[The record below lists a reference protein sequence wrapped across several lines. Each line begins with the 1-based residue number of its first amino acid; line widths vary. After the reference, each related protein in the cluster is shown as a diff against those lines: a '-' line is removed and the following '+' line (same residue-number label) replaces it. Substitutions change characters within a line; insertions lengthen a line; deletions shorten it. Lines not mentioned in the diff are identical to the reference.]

1 LTLPKPQSSASVA
14 APDTSSS
21 PLSATRTS
29 AARRAKIICTIGPAC
44 HSEAAMR
51 DLLRLGMDVA
61 RLNFSHGTH
70 EDHARNIDR
79 LRQAAE
85 KENRTVCIL
94 QDLQGP
100 KIRTGR
106 LTGHQPIE
114 LKSGTSLIITP
125 RDIAGTPTRISTTFP
140 DLASEVT
147 TGARILL
154 RDGLIELRVRTVRG
168 KDVVCDVLNGGMLGE
183 HQGINLPGTALSI
196 PAMTEKDRKDLEFG
210 LNHGVD
216 AVALSF
222 VRSAA
227 DLTMVRQIVDDHGGE
242 MPLIAKLEKPQAIDQ
257 LEEILEACDGVMVAR
272 GDLGVEMAPEK
283 VPVIQKHVIRR
294 AAVWRK
300 PVITATQ
307 MLESMIE
314 NPRPT
319 RAEASDVANAIFD
332 GTDSVMLSAET
343 ASGRYPREAVAMM
356 SRIVV
361 EAESNMGEFT
371 LPRRRSDRHGLGI
384 AETICESIAHAAEDL
399 PMGAIAVFT
408 ETGNTARMISKYRP
422 QAAIYAFTHNAT
434 VAQLTNLYWGA
445 HPILCEQAPTTES
458 MVRMAEQEL
467 LSRGLLKAGDILGV
481 VAGTRQ
487 ASGSTNFMRLH
498 SVTSAE
504 ASAVHSSGK
513 AISSSKPTAP
523 RQKL

>member
-1 LTLPKPQSSASVA
+1 MKQAKTAMAKESSFTSQSLSSEGAHGA
-14 APDTSSS
+14 AP
-21 PLSATRTS
+21 
-29 AARRAKIICTIGPAC
+29 ARRAKIICTIGPAC

-51 DLLRLGMDVA
+51 DLLRLGMDVG
-61 RLNFSHGTH
+61 RLNFSHGSH
-70 EDHARNIDR
+70 ADHARNIER
-79 LRQAAE
+79 LRRAAA

-106 LTGHQPIE
+106 LEGHEPVL
-114 LKSGTSLIITP
+114 LKSGSTVLITP
-125 RDIAGTPTRISTTFP
+125 RDIAGTARLISTTFP
-140 DLASEVT
+140 DLASEVSP
-147 TGARILL
+147 GARVLL

-168 KDVVCDVLNGGMLGE
+168 KDVVCDVLNGGALGE

-196 PAMTEKDRKDLEFG
+196 PALTEKDRRDLEFG
-210 LNHGVD
+210 LKHGVD

-222 VRSAA
+222 VRTAA
-227 DLTMVRQIVDDHGGE
+227 DVNAVRQIVAGLGCDV
-242 MPLIAKLEKPQAIDQ
+242 PLISKLEKPQAIDH
-257 LEEILEACDGVMVAR
+257 LEEILQASDGVMVAR

-283 VPVIQKHVIRR
+283 VPVIQKHVIHS
-294 AAVWRK
+294 AARWRK

-332 GTDSVMLSAET
+332 GSDSVMLSAET

-371 LPRRRSDRHGLGI
+371 QRRRRDRHALSV

-422 QAAIYAFTHNAT
+422 QAPLYAFTPNLP
-434 VAQLTNLYWGA
+434 VAQRTNLYWGV
-445 HPILCEQAPTTES
+445 HPMKCAPALSAEQ
-458 MVRMAEQEL
+458 MVRVAEKALLEL
-467 LSRGLLKAGDILGV
+467 RQLKPGDVLGV

-487 ASGSTNFMRLH
+487 ASGSTNLMRLH
-498 SVTSAE
+498 IVTLEE
-504 ASAVHSSGK
+504 ATAATGAK
-513 AISSSKPTAP
+513 APGSKRA
-523 RQKL
+523 RKL